1 MVRRAKSE
9 SRLWKAALKVLQ
21 APLPI
26 LALTLLAAG
35 LNLPWPLEPSARAAL
50 PFLVLPVVHW
60 SAFRAPWLLP
70 APIVLAIGLLSDVV
84 AETPLGYWPL
94 LLLGVLAS
102 GRAMRHLTGSSAGLS
117 ATLAALPIYAGV
129 AFALAMLVPASFT
142 LAWPDP
148 APIVA
153 GIGLGVIVEGVAI
166 LLRHL
171 AVGGDDLHDVVA
183 DAGDR

>member
-1 MVRRAKSE
+1 M
-9 SRLWKAALKVLQ
+9 AALKVLL

-26 LALTLLAAG
+26 LLLTLLAVG
-35 LNLPWPLEPSARAAL
+35 LNLPWPLEPSARAAI

-60 SAFRAPWLLP
+60 NAFRAPWLLP
-70 APIVLAIGLLSDVV
+70 APIVLAIGLLADV
-84 AETPLGYWPL
+84 AADTPLGYWPV

-102 GRAMRHLTGSSAGLS
+102 GRAMRHPTGSSAGIS
-117 ATLAALPIYAGV
+117 ATLATLPVYAGV
-129 AFALAMLVPASFT
+129 AFALAMLVPALFT

-153 GIGLGVIVEGVAI
+153 GIGLGVVVEGAAI
-166 LLRHL
+166 LLHYL
-171 AVGGDDLHDVVA
+171 ATGSGDLNNTAA